1 MRYRQVV
8 FVRDVSLKKANETFK
23 DIKFLKY
30 LIALQPVK
38 VVRWDGTYDGAVAH
52 MKFWFFGWKDFIVSH
67 GDNEHG
73 KTSFSFKDTGTN
85 LPFGLTLWEHVH
97 KVVEIDS
104 DIKIVDEIYF
114 LGKNRVV
121 MFFVTPILIL
131 PIFLRKVLYKT
142 YSWN

>member
-8 FVRDVSLKKANETFK
+8 LIRDVSLKKANETFK

-38 VVRWDGTYDGAVAH
+38 VMRWDGTYDGAIAH

-67 GDNEHG
+67 GDNKHDE
-73 KTSFSFKDTGTN
+73 TSFSFKDTGTN

-97 KVVEIDS
+97 KVVDIDG
-104 DIKIVDEIYF
+104 DIKIIDEIYF
-114 LGKNRVV
+114 LGKNKIV
-121 MFFVTPILIL
+121 MFFVAPILIL
-131 PIFLRKVLYKT
+131 PIFLRKVLYRT

>member
-1 MRYRQVV
+1 MRYRQTVLI
-8 FVRDVSLKKANETFK
+8 RNVSLGNANKTFK

-38 VVRWDGTYDGAVAH
+38 VIRWDGIYDGAIAH
-52 MKFWFFGWKDFIVSH
+52 MKFWFFGWKDFIVAH
-67 GDNEHG
+67 GDNKDDEI
-73 KTSFSFKDTGTN
+73 SFSFKDNGTN

-97 KVVEIDS
+97 KVVKIEENIEI
-104 DIKIVDEIYF
+104 IDEIFF
-114 LGKNRVV
+114 LGKSRVI

-142 YSWN
+142 YSWD

>member
-1 MRYRQVV
+1 
-8 FVRDVSLKKANETFK
+8 
-23 DIKFLKY
+23 
-30 LIALQPVK
+30 
-38 VVRWDGTYDGAVAH
+38 